1 LVYCQPGGVATSFT
15 MSANQA
21 QQSMTARVCGLGL
34 SVLSVASPFYIP
46 TVDLRSVDEEASMR
60 QQHCLSGVVA
70 LLQSKCV
77 SVSWDVQTS
86 CRHLST
92 LLPRLYPTD
101 LFDPKVA
108 IWIRDSESKVVVVFD
123 EACKSH
129 GVDVPRQR
137 EKEGGREQLQQQ
149 SARTPQW
156 QAESG
161 GRLRGQLLS
170 FAEDLSRCGM
180 LAMELFD
187 RLTSGD
193 PHAQSG
199 TESGREQRRAA
210 EEQLCLDKCV
220 PCEMATA
227 ALLGKMEASGI
238 LVDVEYLQRC
248 IPSIRQLESWPG
260 G

>member
-1 LVYCQPGGVATSFT
+1 
-15 MSANQA
+15 
-21 QQSMTARVCGLGL
+21 
-34 SVLSVASPFYIP
+34 
-46 TVDLRSVDEEASMR
+46 MR

-92 LLPRLYPTD
+92 LLLRLYPTD

-149 SARTPQW
+149 SV
-156 QAESG
+156 EG
-161 GRLRGQLLS
+161 GRKGEEVVILVSLS
-170 FAEDLSRCGM
+170 FSHTLS
-180 LAMELFD
+180 LSL
-187 RLTSGD
+187 
-193 PHAQSG
+193 
-199 TESGREQRRAA
+199 
-210 EEQLCLDKCV
+210 
-220 PCEMATA
+220 
-227 ALLGKMEASGI
+227 
-238 LVDVEYLQRC
+238 
-248 IPSIRQLESWPG
+248 PSTPTPG
-260 G
+260 